1 MTERRLRRAMRI
13 LDQHRFQGEQREYH
27 CSCGKVLSGNSEKST
42 ALKWNRHIWKVLTD
56 AGLVRRE
63 NSR

>member
-1 MTERRLRRAMRI
+1 MRI

-63 NSR
+63 NNQ